1 MNIRQSVALILTALL
16 CGAASTALAQE
27 GAAVAAEEASL
38 ATMLLFA
45 LLGGLILNIM
55 PCVLP
60 VLSIKVLG
68 LVNQAEDDAQRIW
81 LHGVAY
87 TVGILVSFAVL
98 GGLIIAAQASG
109 KMVGWGFQ
117 FQNSGFVATLIAI
130 VFAFG
135 LNLFGLFE
143 VSFPGAG
150 SLDEVAAKQHGLS
163 GSFLNGVFATILA
176 TPCTAPFLAPA
187 LGFAL
192 SQPAAVL
199 MLMLLVVGFG
209 LALPFLVLA
218 AFPRWAGL
226 LPKPG
231 AWMTTFK
238 KSMGFLLIGTALWL
252 LDVLSFQV
260 TREGLIS
267 FLAFLL
273 VVALAGWI
281 YGHWGSPMR
290 SQRSRWTALVVALLL
305 IGGSSQAMI
314 DLERP
319 APKVR
324 PAPAAAAPPA
334 GLQGDPSEGAPTD
347 AKAEAPP
354 AAAPSIAPPVVD
366 GEIQWLDF
374 ATHDVNALAKE
385 GKTVFI
391 DFTASWCV
399 TCKVFERTVINTD
412 DMKAKL
418 TDGCVVPVKADYTN
432 EDPNITTW
440 LKRFKRPGVPMYLI
454 LPAGKPD
461 EVIQLPD
468 ALTAASMLEGLK
480 KAGPSTAG
488 PCGKAD
494 GA

>member
-1 MNIRQSVALILTALL
+1 MFHRLFSALL
-16 CGAASTALAQE
+16 LPSVLLGSATAALAQAG
-27 GAAVAAEEASL
+27 GAEEEASL
-38 ATMLLFA
+38 AVMLLFA

-68 LVNQAEDDAQRIW
+68 LVSQAEDDPRRIW

-87 TVGILVSFAVL
+87 TVGILVSFATL
-98 GGLIIAAQASG
+98 GALIIGAQASG
-109 KMVGWGFQ
+109 KLVGWGFQ
-117 FQNSGFVATLIAI
+117 FQNSAFVATLTTV

-143 VSFPGAG
+143 VAFPGAG
-150 SLDEVAAKQHGLS
+150 SLDQVAAKQHGLS

-192 SQPAAVL
+192 SQPSSIL

-218 AFPRWAGL
+218 AFPKWAGL

-238 KSMGFLLIGTALWL
+238 KSMGFLLIGTAVWL
-252 LDVLSFQV
+252 LDVLSHQV
-260 TREGLIS
+260 SREGLMS
-267 FLAFLL
+267 FIAFLT
-273 VVALAGWI
+273 VVALSCWI

-290 SQRSRWTALVVALLL
+290 STAVRWTSMIVALCM
-305 IGGSSQAMI
+305 IGGGAQAML
-314 DLERP
+314 DLEP
-319 APKVR
+319 P
-324 PAPAAAAPPA
+324 PAPAHVTRAPADSNGTANGAA
-334 GLQGDPSEGAPTD
+334 GLAT
-347 AKAEAPP
+347 
-354 AAAPSIAPPVVD
+354 IAPPVVD
-366 GEIQWLDF
+366 GEIQWVDF
-374 ATHDVNALAKE
+374 ATSDVNALARE

-399 TCKVFERTVINTD
+399 TCKVFERTVIDTD

-418 TDGCVVPVKADYTN
+418 TEGCVVPVKADYTN
-432 EDPNITTW
+432 EDPTITAW

-454 LPAGKPD
+454 LPAGRPD
-461 EVIQLPD
+461 DVIKLPD
-468 ALTAASMLEGLK
+468 ALTSSAMSKGLE
-480 KAGPSTAG
+480 KAGPSTFGACGTAG
-488 PCGKAD
+488 

>member
-1 MNIRQSVALILTALL
+1 MKVRQLAPLILPALL

-27 GAAVAAEEASL
+27 GAGAGAEETSL

-68 LVNQAEDDAQRIW
+68 LVNQAEDDAKRIW

-98 GGLIIAAQASG
+98 GGLIIEAQASG

-163 GSFLNGVFATILA
+163 GSFLNGVFATVLA

-192 SQPAAVL
+192 SQPAAIL

-218 AFPRWAGL
+218 AFPKWAGF

-252 LDVLSFQV
+252 IDVLSFQV

-273 VVALAGWI
+273 MVALGGWI

-290 SQRSRWTALVVALLL
+290 SPRSRWTALIVALLL

-314 DLERP
+314 NLERP
-319 APKVR
+319 APTVR
-324 PAPAAAAPPA
+324 PAPVATAPPVKA
-334 GLQGDPSEGAPTD
+334 GDDASNPTTDPAQPVAP
-347 AKAEAPP
+347 A
-354 AAAPSIAPPVVD
+354 IAPPVVD

-374 ATHDVNALAKE
+374 AANDVNALAKE

-418 TDGCVVPVKADYTN
+418 TEGCIVPVKADYTN

-454 LPAGKPD
+454 LPAGKPE

-468 ALTAASMLEGLK
+468 ALTASSMLEGLK
-480 KAGPSTAG
+480 KAGPSKAG
-488 PCGKAD
+488 SCGKAN

>member
-1 MNIRQSVALILTALL
+1 MNVRLLVPLLTLAVLG
-16 CGAASTALAQE
+16 GAATSALGQD
-27 GAAVAAEEASL
+27 GSPAEETSL

-45 LLGGLILNIM
+45 LLGGLILNVM

-68 LVNQAEDDAQRIW
+68 LVNQAEDDAKRIW

-87 TVGILVSFAVL
+87 TVGILVSFAAL
-98 GGLIIAAQASG
+98 GALIIAAQTSG

-117 FQNSGFVATLIAI
+117 FQNSGFVATLVAV

-150 SLDEVAAKQHGLS
+150 SLDQVAAKQHGLS

-192 SQPAAVL
+192 SQPPAIL

-218 AFPRWAGL
+218 AFPTWSRL

-231 AWMTTFK
+231 PWMTTFK
-238 KSMGFLLIGTALWL
+238 KSMGFLLLGTAVWL
-252 LDVLSFQV
+252 LDVLSYQV
-260 TREGLIS
+260 SREGLIS

-273 VVALAGWI
+273 VIAFGGWI
-281 YGHWGSPMR
+281 YGHWGDPMR
-290 SQRSRWTALVVALLL
+290 SARSRWTAMIVALAL
-305 IGGSSQAMI
+305 IGGGAQAMI

-319 APKVR
+319 AP
-324 PAPAAAAPPA
+324 AAAPP
-334 GLQGDPSEGAPTD
+334 PV
-347 AKAEAPP
+347 
-354 AAAPSIAPPVVD
+354 AAAPTEPGDDQQEDAKPEEAAAAAAVAAPQPKIAPPVVD

-374 ATHDVNALAKE
+374 ARNDVNAMAKE

-412 DMKAKL
+412 EMKAKL
-418 TDGCVVPVKADYTN
+418 TKDCVVPVKADYTN

-461 EVIQLPD
+461 EVIKLPD
-468 ALTAASMLEGLK
+468 ALTASSMLEGLK
-480 KAGPSTAG
+480 KAGPSTIGSCAKAG
-488 PCGKAD
+488 

>member
-1 MNIRQSVALILTALL
+1 MSQRTASALIATFILLLAGPTAW
-16 CGAASTALAQE
+16 AQGTGE
-27 GAAVAAEEASL
+27 QESL
-38 ATMLLFA
+38 GTMLLFA
-45 LLGGLILNIM
+45 FLGGLILNVM

-68 LVNQAEDDAQRIW
+68 LVSQAEDDARQIW

-98 GGLIIAAQASG
+98 GGVIIGAQASG
-109 KMVGWGFQ
+109 KLVGWGFQ
-117 FQNSGFVATLIAI
+117 FQNSAFVATLAAV

-135 LNLFGLFE
+135 LNLFGVFE
-143 VSFPGAG
+143 VSLPGAG
-150 SLDEVAAKQHGLS
+150 SLDQVASKQHGLS
-163 GSFLNGVFATILA
+163 GSFLNGVFATVLA

-192 SQPAAVL
+192 SKPPVIL
-199 MLMLLVVGFG
+199 MSMLLVVGLG

-218 AFPRWAGL
+218 AFPRWASF

-231 AWMTTFK
+231 PWMTTFK
-238 KSMGFLLIGTALWL
+238 KSMGFLLVGTSVWL
-252 LDVLSFQV
+252 IDVLSYQV
-260 TREGLIS
+260 TREGLVG
-267 FLAFLL
+267 FLAFITIIS
-273 VVALAGWI
+273 LACWI
-281 YGHWGSPMR
+281 YGHWGAPVR
-290 SQRSRWTALVVALLL
+290 AAKTRWMAMIVAILLVV
-305 IGGSSQAMI
+305 GSAQAMV
-314 DLERP
+314 DLD
-319 APKVR
+319 R
-324 PAPAAAAPPA
+324 PAPAVKTVAQADGIKPTPSAKAPA
-334 GLQGDPSEGAPTD
+334 GEGSAGET
-347 AKAEAPP
+347 ES
-354 AAAPSIAPPVVD
+354 APSLAPPVVD

-374 ATHDVNALAKE
+374 ATHDVEALAKE

-418 TDGCVVPVKADYTN
+418 TQGCVVPVKADYTN

-461 EVIQLPD
+461 EVIKLPD
-468 ALTAASMLEGLK
+468 ALTADSMVEGLK
-480 KAGPSTAG
+480 KAGPSTG
-488 PCGKAD
+488 FTCS
-494 GA
+494 GATGT

>member
-1 MNIRQSVALILTALL
+1 MKVRLLAPILTLLLL
-16 CGAASTALAQE
+16 CGAASSAVAQD
-27 GAAVAAEEASL
+27 GAAEETSL

-45 LLGGLILNIM
+45 LLGGLILNVM

-87 TVGILVSFAVL
+87 TVGILVSFAAL

-143 VSFPGAG
+143 VTFPGAG
-150 SLDEVAAKQHGLS
+150 SLDQVAAKQHGLS
-163 GSFLNGVFATILA
+163 GSFLNGVFATVLA

-192 SQPAAVL
+192 SQPAAIL
-199 MLMLLVVGFG
+199 MLMLLVVGLG

-218 AFPRWAGL
+218 AFPKWSGM

-231 AWMTTFK
+231 PWMTTFK
-238 KSMGFLLIGTALWL
+238 KSMGFLLIGTAVWL
-252 LDVLSFQV
+252 IDVLSYQV

-267 FLAFLL
+267 FLVFLL
-273 VVALAGWI
+273 IIAFAGWI
-281 YGHWGSPMR
+281 YGHWGDPMR
-290 SQRSRWTALVVALLL
+290 STRSRWLAMVVALVL
-305 IGGSSQAMI
+305 IVGGAQATVQL
-314 DLERP
+314 DRP
-319 APKVR
+319 APVASPAPVAAAS
-324 PAPAAAAPPA
+324 PAPADGDAAAEA
-334 GLQGDPSEGAPTD
+334 EGETAPEKPKAPT
-347 AKAEAPP
+347 
-354 AAAPSIAPPVVD
+354 IAPPIVD

-374 ATHDVNALAKE
+374 AKHDVNALAKE

-412 DMKAKL
+412 DMKAKI
-418 TDGCVVPVKADYTN
+418 TEGCVVPVKADYTN

-461 EVIQLPD
+461 EVIKLPD
-468 ALTAASMLEGLK
+468 ALTASSMLEGLK

-488 PCGKAD
+488 PCKKAD